1 MNGLRGD
8 KQVTIQWAGKMTF
21 IGRASSGETVTM
33 DSGLASGGM
42 GMGHSPMDLLLMG
55 AGGCA
60 SIDVVM
66 ILQKGRQNIVD
77 CEVVVTG
84 DRAGEMPKIYT
95 DIHMHFMVK
104 GKDLKAAAV
113 ERAVKLSMD
122 KYCSASQTLAK
133 AAKMSYDWEVIE
145 AG

>member
-1 MNGLRGD
+1 MSELRGD
-8 KQVTIQWAGKMTF
+8 KEVTIKWAGKMTF
-21 IGRASSGETVTM
+21 IGRASSGNTLTM
-33 DSGLASGGM
+33 DAGEGAGGL

-60 SIDVVM
+60 SIDVVL
-66 ILQKGRQNIVD
+66 ILEKGRHNVTD

-84 DRAGEMPKIYT
+84 DRADEMPKVYS
-95 DIHMHFMVK
+95 DIHMHFVVK
-104 GKDLKAAAV
+104 GKDLKEGAV

-133 AAKMSYDWEVIE
+133 AANLTYDSEVVK
-145 AG
+145 A